1 MAVPKSFENFFT
13 ILNSA
18 AWLCTST
25 QDTLEYKKRC
35 NYRACYGNSLI
46 PLLWYVIIHN
56 FTTDYEVYMITEG
69 LSGQHF
75 FYHSSHNFKKVINN
89 SSRATGCD
97 RSGDIW
103 GELFSLFV
111 HCLSSNIRII
121 SWGKQTT
128 LYCYNI
134 PVDMLMIFDIFLLA
148 GPNIMYLL

>member
-1 MAVPKSFENFFT
+1 MLLYIILLLITKFT
-13 ILNSA
+13 
-18 AWLCTST
+18 WL
-25 QDTLEYKKRC
+25 QR
-35 NYRACYGNSLI
+35 
-46 PLLWYVIIHN
+46 
-56 FTTDYEVYMITEG
+56 VYLFNT
-69 LSGQHF
+69 F

-121 SWGKQTT
+121 SWGKKIT

-134 PVDMLMIFDIFLLA
+134 PVDMLMMLSQILVGADMFWFDVSKVYQELYLSISPHDHFLLLCQQQHQ
-148 GPNIMYLL
+148 NHFIR